1 MEFLQKNTKSLL
13 DSNLEDSEYLS
24 AKGKRVL
31 VIGGGDTGN
40 DCMYVPLHAA
50 AIPSESE
57 GS

>member
-13 DSNLEDSEYLS
+13 DSEYLS